1 MAGLAAT
8 LGSGAMT
15 NSLEEVL
22 KAKVIFLVGSNPTC
36 NHPVFGAM
44 LKRAVKHNGARLIVA
59 DPRRI
64 DMVNFAD
71 VWLQHKNG
79 TDVALLSGIQRII
92 FKEGLEAKDYLK
104 ERCEG
109 HDEYLKSL
117 DAFTPEAVE
126 QITGVP
132 AAKLYEAARLYTS
145 VRPGALY
152 YCMGITQHSHGV
164 DNVKACVNLQLCT
177 GNIGFEAAGVNPLRG
192 QNNVQGACDMG
203 GLPTVFTGYQ
213 PVTLPAA
220 VEKFSKAWGAPLS
233 DKAGLTLTEM
243 IGVCG
248 EKIRALYVMGEN
260 PMVSD
265 PNLHHV
271 EESLR
276 KLDFLVVQDIFLT
289 ETARMAD
296 VVLPGV
302 SFAEKT
308 GTFSNTERRVQ
319 LSRQAIRPTGN
330 VRQDYEIIADLAE
343 LMGHK
348 FPRTPQE
355 LFDEMRSLTPS
366 YAGITYERLRTVGIH
381 WPCPNEEHPGTR
393 FLHQGKFSRGLAM
406 LTPLQYK
413 PSAELPDEEWDLVLS
428 TGRLAEHYHTGS
440 MTRRSLVL
448 DAIVK
453 TGYVQVHPEDAAAH
467 SLSDGDLV
475 AVATRRGRIETTVQ
489 ITDSVARK
497 SIFVPFHFAEAAA
510 NQLTNDVLDPVCK
523 IPEYKVCAARLERL
537 SETGRR
543 GGNVL

>member
-1 MAGLAAT
+1 VAGLAAT

-22 KAKVIFLVGSNPTC
+22 KAKVIFLIGSNPTW
-36 NHPVFGAM
+36 NHPVFGAL

-64 DMVNFAD
+64 DMVKFAD
-71 VWLQHKNG
+71 IWLQQKNG
-79 TDVALLSGIQRII
+79 TDVALLSGIQHII
-92 FKEGLEAKDYLK
+92 FKEGLEAREYLK

-109 HDEYLKSL
+109 YDEYRKSL

-145 VRPGALY
+145 LRPGALY

-164 DNVKACVNLQLCT
+164 DNVKAAVNLQLCT
-177 GNIGFEAAGVNPLRG
+177 GNIGFEGAGVNPLRG

-203 GLPTVFTGYQ
+203 GLPNVFTGYQ
-213 PVTLPAA
+213 PVNLPAA
-220 VEKFSKAWGAPLS
+220 VEKFSKAWGAELS
-233 DKAGLTLTEM
+233 DKVGLTLTEM

-271 EESLR
+271 DERLR

-319 LSRQAIRPTGN
+319 LSHQAIRPSGN
-330 VRQDYEIIADLAE
+330 VRQDYEIIANLAE
-343 LMGHK
+343 RMGHK
-348 FPRTPQE
+348 FPRTPQR

-366 YAGITYERLRTVGIH
+366 YAGITYDRLRAVGIQ

-393 FLHQGKFSRGLAM
+393 FLHQGKFARGTAL

-413 PSAELPDEEWDLVLS
+413 PSAELPDEEWDMVLS

-440 MTRRSLVL
+440 MTRRSAVL

-453 TGYVQVHPEDAAAH
+453 AGHVEVHPEDAATH
-467 SLSDGDLV
+467 GLSDGDRV
-475 AVATRRGRIETTVQ
+475 AVATRRGRIETSVR
-489 ITDSVARK
+489 ITERVARK
-497 SIFVPFHFAEAAA
+497 SIFVAFHFAEAAA
-510 NQLTNDVLDPVCK
+510 NELTNDVLDPVCK

-537 SETGRR
+537 SKADSH
-543 GGNVL
+543 GGKA